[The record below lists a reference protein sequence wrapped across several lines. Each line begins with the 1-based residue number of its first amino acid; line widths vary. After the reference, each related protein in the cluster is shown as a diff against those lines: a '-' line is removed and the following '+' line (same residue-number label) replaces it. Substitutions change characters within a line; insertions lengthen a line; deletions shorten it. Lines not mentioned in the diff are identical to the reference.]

1 MGIVEAF
8 GGGIIAGSLFVG
20 VVLIVGGAI
29 LRLFGLY
36 ITDKVL
42 SGMEFAAILSV
53 ILLLMGGA
61 IAVGG
66 PLSLALLLLVA
77 ALALLITLMP
87 QIAGR
92 VRGYQMLRGDIQR
105 LEEDLRRQPD
115 VPLPHL
121 KHGEIYYEQED
132 WDRANEHNQAYIA
145 TQEQSGDAKRRLERC
160 VERKRIRDLGLRRC
174 PVCGA
179 ENKRTNARCV
189 ECGFYLKGMVEVLDT
204 LVTPEMMVIWKWLA
218 IVFLLPAV
226 AVGVFAQVITPTLPM
241 AMLACSIIAT
251 VIFLY
256 GRKRAEGGRRY

>member
-1 MGIVEAF
+1 
-8 GGGIIAGSLFVG
+8 
-20 VVLIVGGAI
+20 
-29 LRLFGLY
+29 
-36 ITDKVL
+36 
-42 SGMEFAAILSV
+42 
-53 ILLLMGGA
+53 MGGA

-115 VPLPHL
+115 VPFPHL
-121 KHGEIYYEQED
+121 KLGEIYYEQED
-132 WDRANEHNQAYIA
+132 WDRAIEHYQAYIEA
-145 TQEQSGDAKRRLERC
+145 QELSGDAKRRLERC

-226 AVGVFAQVITPTLPM
+226 AVGVFAQVIPPTLTM

-256 GRKRAEGGRRY
+256 GRMRAEGGRRF